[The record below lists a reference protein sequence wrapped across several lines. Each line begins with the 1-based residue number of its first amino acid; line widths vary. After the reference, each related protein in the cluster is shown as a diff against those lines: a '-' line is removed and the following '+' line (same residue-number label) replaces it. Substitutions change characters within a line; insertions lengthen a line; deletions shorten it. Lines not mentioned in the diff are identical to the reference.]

1 MPTADRA
8 DRMDDAHRQ
17 SGWMLVFTI
26 ALLVVL
32 LYSKLS
38 MIPDGQILF
47 LILII
52 LPLPFAIIV
61 TRAYFRKD
69 KWSLPWVTMMWI
81 VSIAACFVIMMI
93 EFSYAMDGDSWA
105 VVQSALLLFLCWS
118 MMQRL
123 RFLRHPIFQSWFD
136 GMPSNSMHQISLQ
149 PDEVLASCPHCES
162 ILAIRPMKLSPNDE
176 CPHCQSKLVG
186 QETVDEFQEEE

>member
-1 MPTADRA
+1 MQPADNGHRL
-8 DRMDDAHRQ
+8 DEAHRQ

-38 MIPDGQILF
+38 MIPDGQTLF

-52 LPLPFAIIV
+52 LPLPFVMIV

-69 KWSLPWVTMMWI
+69 NWSLPWVTMIWI
-81 VSIAACFVIMMI
+81 VSIAACFLMMMI
-93 EFSYAMDGDSWA
+93 EISYAINGDTWA
-105 VVQSALLLFLCWS
+105 VVQSGLLLFLCWS

-123 RFLRHPIFQSWFD
+123 RFLRHPIFQAWFD
-136 GMPSNSMHQISLQ
+136 GVSSHGMHHIPLQ
-149 PDEVLASCPHCES
+149 SDEVLASCPNCQS
-162 ILAIRPMKLSPNDE
+162 LLAIRPMKLSITDE
-176 CPHCQSKLVG
+176 CPNCETKLVSQG
-186 QETVDEFQEEE
+186 TINQFPEEE